1 MGALFLGADDFGWDG
16 LCITQ
21 IITKVFATRCSC
33 SKDFLFMRFLGV
45 NFSKWSGIQANA
57 VARIFSPVVSFKP
70 ELLYIGQKVSSEG
83 VVFT

>member
-1 MGALFLGADDFGWDG
+1 MHNTDYHEGIRLLDAR
-16 LCITQ
+16 
-21 IITKVFATRCSC
+21 V

-70 ELLYIGQKVSSEG
+70 
-83 VVFT
+83 